1 MNVSGHATPQ
11 PERMPK
17 WLRLLLGVP
26 LALFGGVVSLSLGCF
41 AFGFIIFRMGG
52 GRPEPAA
59 MGILVFWIFLGAL
72 PLGLGIRILHTQHIR
87 RRFWWW
93 SIAAMSV
100 LFFVAAIDG
109 TAGPTNW
116 HHAFRKEIPTTSD
129 AANFKQ
135 TIVSPHLEVAVVPG
149 TNLLWCGTMQLAWN
163 EACRIS
169 GGDLQFQDQPPMVPI
184 MNKHSFAKDA
194 LDEASYVAMA
204 GLVKDKIH
212 QKIREAVEAKFGSD
226 YKPRLIP
233 DKSLTPNP
241 DDMVAYALLY
251 KQLSFPSAF
260 EKMDE
265 QFTFGQTP
273 VSAFGFRDHKQ
284 GIEDLYKQ
292 VVVLSYEDS
301 DNFIIELT
309 TKSEGDRLIL
319 AKVKPG
325 AMLQNTVEVVNG
337 RIEQGQSEA
346 ATTNDV
352 LLVPRIKLDVTR
364 RYSEIEGLHF
374 RPKGTNVSKDLWL
387 RSAAQAIL
395 FEMNEKGVELKSE
408 AHMALGC
415 EKSSEPEKKHIM
427 IFDKPFLLMLQR
439 RGVQTPYL
447 VLWVDNPEVL
457 VSWR

>member
-1 MNVSGHATPQ
+1 
-11 PERMPK
+11 
-17 WLRLLLGVP
+17 
-26 LALFGGVVSLSLGCF
+26 
-41 AFGFIIFRMGG
+41 
-52 GRPEPAA
+52 
-59 MGILVFWIFLGAL
+59 
-72 PLGLGIRILHTQHIR
+72 
-87 RRFWWW
+87 
-93 SIAAMSV
+93 
-100 LFFVAAIDG
+100 
-109 TAGPTNW
+109 
-116 HHAFRKEIPTTSD
+116 
-129 AANFKQ
+129 
-135 TIVSPHLEVAVVPG
+135 
-149 TNLLWCGTMQLAWN
+149 
-163 EACRIS
+163 
-169 GGDLQFQDQPPMVPI
+169 
-184 MNKHSFAKDA
+184 
-194 LDEASYVAMA
+194 
-204 GLVKDKIH
+204 
-212 QKIREAVEAKFGSD
+212 
-226 YKPRLIP
+226 
-233 DKSLTPNP
+233 
-241 DDMVAYALLY
+241 MVAYALLY
-251 KQLSFPSAF
+251 KKLSFPSVF

-301 DNFIIELT
+301 DSFIIELK

-337 RIEQGQSEA
+337 RIEQGQPEA

-364 RYSEIEGLHF
+364 RYTEIEGLHF

-439 RGVQTPYL
+439 RGVQRPYL